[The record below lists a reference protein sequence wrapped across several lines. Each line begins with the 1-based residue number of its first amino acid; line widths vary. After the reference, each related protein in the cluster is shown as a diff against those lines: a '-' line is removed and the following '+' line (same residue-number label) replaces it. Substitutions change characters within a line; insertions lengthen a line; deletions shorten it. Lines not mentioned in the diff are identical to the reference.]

1 MVTAL
6 LSSLGEA
13 DPGELLLAGCC
24 FALALVCSAASWR
37 TMLGG
42 SVRFPD
48 ACARY
53 GAGSLAN
60 TVLPGRAGDA
70 IRLVLFGRVV
80 PGGKLAVA
88 GAVAAVG
95 AARWLVLL
103 PFGVAG
109 AIGNGLP
116 PAAVAL
122 AGLALAPL
130 LVAWLCARRG
140 SRRARALLA
149 PLRAADRSTY
159 AALAAWVGG
168 TVLAR
173 IAAAALAGGALGV
186 PHPLAAALLVVPALE
201 LAGIVSVMPANAG
214 VAGGAAAFAFHVGGL
229 PAREALAAG
238 FVLHGVE
245 TAAGLLT
252 GSVCAAALSWHAR
265 HRFVTG
271 RFPGRSPRNG
281 KPVAASGGLSAICQQ
296 GGTMRKWT
304 RRLALVAVTAAVASL
319 AATAHASVRGDGDG
333 GHRDATRTPIQH
345 LVVIFQENVSF
356 DHYFG
361 TYPNAA
367 NTDGQP
373 FARGAAHAG
382 GERPDAGDGLLHPAG
397 PRHSTDLTTTNPNSS
412 LPHRGSTP
420 ARPAPAAAADGA
432 ADLRPGSQLQRRA
445 AGVRRRPDGPVRP
458 ERRHGRRHED
468 PRSAPCSATRRPS
481 WTTTTGTRPPLSGTT
496 RSGSR

>member
-1 MVTAL
+1 M
-6 LSSLGEA
+6 
-13 DPGELLLAGCC
+13 
-24 FALALVCSAASWR
+24 
-37 TMLGG
+37 
-42 SVRFPD
+42 
-48 ACARY
+48 
-53 GAGSLAN
+53 
-60 TVLPGRAGDA
+60 
-70 IRLVLFGRVV
+70 LFGRVV

-95 AARWLVLL
+95 AARWLELL
-103 PFGVAG
+103 PLGVAG
-109 AIGNGLP
+109 AVGNASA
-116 PAAVAL
+116 AAVAL
-122 AGLALAPL
+122 VGLALAPL

-345 LVVIFQENVSF
+345 VVVIFQENVSF

-373 FARGAAHAG
+373 FIAA
-382 GERPDAGDGLLHPAG
+382 PDTPAVDGLLPA
-397 PRHSTDLTTTNPNSS
+397 TS
-412 LPHRGSTP
+412 L
-420 ARPAPAAAADGA
+420 
-432 ADLRPGSQLQRRA
+432 A
-445 AGVRRRPDGPVRP
+445 AGRACGT
-458 ERRHGRRHED
+458 
-468 PRSAPCSATRRPS
+468 APT
-481 WTTTTGTRPPLSGTT
+481 
-496 RSGSR
+496 